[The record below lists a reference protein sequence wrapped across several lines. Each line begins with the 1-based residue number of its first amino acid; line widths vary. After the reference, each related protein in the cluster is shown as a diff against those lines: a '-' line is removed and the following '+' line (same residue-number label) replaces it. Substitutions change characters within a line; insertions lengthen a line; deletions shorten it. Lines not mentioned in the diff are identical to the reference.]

1 MCTQKN
7 PLPRLRLFWKGSITL
22 SGFLWEYLKIISQ
35 RTEFSS
41 AFLSIFLGC
50 EDITLPKARC
60 AGDYLDNQRFLFLF
74 MV

>member
-1 MCTQKN
+1 MQIN
-7 PLPRLRLFWKGSITL
+7 PWYKDVWKGSITVTGIL
-22 SGFLWEYLKIISQ
+22 WEWEYLKIISQ